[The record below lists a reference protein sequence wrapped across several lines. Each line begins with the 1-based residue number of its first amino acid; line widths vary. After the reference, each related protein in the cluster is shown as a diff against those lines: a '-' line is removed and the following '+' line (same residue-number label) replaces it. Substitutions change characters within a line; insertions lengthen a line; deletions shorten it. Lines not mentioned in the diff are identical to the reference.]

1 MSTDAFRCTYSWT
14 HTDIQIHIDTFRHMD
29 THTDTFMDTLRHK
42 HSWTHTDMNTDTDTQ
57 VDTQAHS
64 NGCKHRDVAH
74 GHTYTHL
81 HSHTHDTYNTLVDTD
96 TFMNSHKHEHIYTV
110 TLMDTLRH
118 MDMILD
124 THLWTHSW
132 IHKLVDKMF
141 TQTCSRSH
149 PGGHTPWWTW
159 PHFSLALPASL
170 STCLWIAVG
179 QTDRPFSRGAG
190 DGLAGDFSRPS
201 GSQGLFSS
209 SFTGSAGEKNVEC
222 SFPNPPWVPVRTEA
236 SPSVCACCQREEGD
250 GQSGRPPISMGHT
263 GPELGMCS
271 RGRGLEDL
279 PQMMPVW
286 TGACETAALLSW
298 VYSLHACCEPSCST
312 LCSVT
317 LQSRV

>member
-1 MSTDAFRCTYSWT
+1 
-14 HTDIQIHIDTFRHMD
+14 
-29 THTDTFMDTLRHK
+29 
-42 HSWTHTDMNTDTDTQ
+42 MNTDTDTQ
-57 VDTQAHS
+57 VDMQAHS
-64 NGCKHRDVAH
+64 NGCKHRDIAH

-81 HSHTHDTYNTLVDTD
+81 HSHTHDTHNTLVDTD

-159 PHFSLALPASL
+159 PQLSLALPASL

-236 SPSVCACCQREEGD
+236 SSSVCACCQREEGD

-279 PQMMPVW
+279 PTNDAGVDR
-286 TGACETAALLSW
+286 GL
-298 VYSLHACCEPSCST
+298 
-312 LCSVT
+312 
-317 LQSRV
+317 